1 MICESDNF
9 AVAWFELLGK
19 LYDTGKPVSPRGFE
33 THELLG
39 VQLRVSDMTKNIL
52 VHQARALS
60 YRFAIA
66 EWLWMAAGRSDVSTI
81 AKYNKNIAQFSDD
94 GVIFAGAYGPQML
107 KQIPWAM
114 DQLAK
119 HGCRQAVIQI
129 WQSMPAP
136 SKDIPCT
143 LSWQLLARDG
153 RLNAV
158 VTMRSSDVW
167 LGLPYDF
174 INLSQLVSGIA
185 GELDLIPGE
194 LIFNLGSSHLYDR
207 DRGKAAAVLDHHEM
221 LSCLRSPLLP
231 GRPPADD
238 ILNYSELLIE
248 PWSIY
253 RDALQAK
260 SSADALTCLKI
271 LSEGG
276 SE

>member
-1 MICESDNF
+1 MSSKYAVQAEDF
-9 AVAWFELLGK
+9 ATAWFELLGK
-19 LYDTGKPVSPRGFE
+19 LYRDGLPVSPRGFE
-33 THELLG
+33 TRELLG
-39 VQLRVSDMTKNIL
+39 VQLRVNDMTKNIL
-52 VHQARALS
+52 VHPARGLN
-60 YRFAIA
+60 YRFAVA
-66 EWLWMAAGRSDVSTI
+66 EWLWMAAGRSDVATI

-94 GVIFAGAYGPQML
+94 GIIFAGAYGPQML

-119 HGCRQAVIQI
+119 HGCSQAVIQI
-129 WQSMPAP
+129 WQPMPAS

-143 LSWQLLARDG
+143 LSWQLLARG
-153 RLNAV
+153 ERLNAV
-158 VTMRSSDVW
+158 ITMRSSDIW

-185 GELDLIPGE
+185 GELGLAPGE

-207 DRGKAAAVLDHHEM
+207 DRGKAAAILDHHEM
-221 LSCLRSPLLP
+221 LSFLRSPRLP

-238 ILNYSELLIE
+238 ILNYSELLID

-260 SSADALTCLKI
+260 TSADALTCLRT
-271 LSEGG
+271 LV
-276 SE
+276 

>member
-1 MICESDNF
+1 MSKYAIQARDF
-9 AVAWFELLGK
+9 ATAWFELLSR
-19 LYDTGKPVSPRGFE
+19 LYNDGRPVSPRGFE

-39 VQLRVSDMTKNIL
+39 VQLRVDDMTKNIL
-52 VHQARALS
+52 VHPARGLS

-66 EWLWMAAGRSDVSTI
+66 EWIWMAAGRSDVATVV
-81 AKYNKNIAQFSDD
+81 KYNKNIAQFSDD
-94 GVIFAGAYGPQML
+94 GIIFAGAYGPQML

-119 HGCRQAVIQI
+119 PGCRQAVIQI
-129 WQSMPAP
+129 WQPMPAL

-153 RLNAV
+153 KLSAV
-158 VTMRSSDVW
+158 ITMRSSDIW

-174 INLSQLVSGIA
+174 INLSQLISGIA
-185 GELDLIPGE
+185 GELGLTPSV
-194 LIFNLGSSHLYDR
+194 LVFNLGSSHLYDR
-207 DRGKAAAVLDHHEM
+207 DRTKASGVLLQPGLLETV
-221 LSCLRSPLLP
+221 SSPRLP

-238 ILNYSELLIE
+238 ILDWKEDLIQ

-260 SSADALTCLKI
+260 TSADALTCLRT
-271 LSEGG
+271 LV
-276 SE
+276 